1 MKALVRARMV
11 VVDEEL
17 TEHGFKTPA
26 AEDEKVI
33 ERLSAAAP
41 IQRSQMSSS
50 GGSDRAGLWV
60 DPTELV

>member
-1 MKALVRARMV
+1 MA

-41 IQRSQMSSS
+41 IQRSANEFVRGLRQGRPM
-50 GGSDRAGLWV
+50 GGPD
-60 DPTELV
+60 

>member
-1 MKALVRARMV
+1 MRARMV

-17 TEHGFKTPA
+17 TEYGFKTPA

-41 IQRSQMSSS
+41 IQRSANEFV
-50 GGSDRAGLWV
+50 RGLRQGRPMPGP
-60 DPTELV
+60 D